1 VILNSAKL
9 KRPKGRFFMPRTHFS
24 GVGFWLLAFAW
35 LLPDHHLPW
44 TSWQNELLAFLAIV
58 FLFVP
63 MLRRQGISGHLA
75 VPTAAL
81 LPVFFLALACLQWT
95 TGEIDFLGQ
104 IVMYG
109 LYFVGLAL
117 SILVGFNVEKGEE
130 LAVSLAL
137 CLLGAAVISVLL
149 SVPQVFPLTE
159 RFSFINPMPTWRRT
173 GANLGQPNHIATLM
187 LWGAASA
194 VYLQSTQK
202 ISRHFQ
208 CCMLLL
214 LLVGLVLTESRT
226 GLLAMMGL
234 ALWFGFSNPTGAPKK
249 RGLVATAWFT
259 AGAVVFV
266 IYPVFITGVQE
277 GSWQGL
283 VISEHGRGLQ
293 SVARTTVWQ
302 QLIAA
307 LLVHPWFGWGLGGV
321 SAALNG
327 VLDQYPNGAPFT
339 YAHNIFLDLLVG
351 FGVPFGASISLGL
364 CVWFVVRIRQIGSL
378 LSWFLIALLVPIGI
392 HSVLEF
398 PFAYAYFLVPTGLVI
413 GLLEHEHK
421 KQARYQIGMPL
432 CAGVLL
438 AWMTIGAI
446 TLNDYLQAESDFR
459 VARFEALRVGE
470 PPTDYQRPR
479 MLLLDQMDA
488 MIRATRMVPR
498 PGMYEEEIGILRMAS
513 RQYPW
518 TAIQNRYALALALNG
533 DIVEAGRQLKVMRAM
548 HGEKLY
554 AAIRLQW
561 DALAST
567 KYPQLDRFA
576 PP

>member
-1 VILNSAKL
+1 MSSRDLSAL
-9 KRPKGRFFMPRTHFS
+9 
-24 GVGFWLLAFAW
+24 GFWLLTFAW

-44 TSWQNELLAFLAIV
+44 TSWQNELLAFLAIA
-58 FLFVP
+58 FLFGS
-63 MLRRQGISGHLA
+63 MLLRQGIAGHLA

-81 LPVFFLALACLQWT
+81 LAGLFLALACLQWI
-95 TGEIDFLGQ
+95 TGQIDFLGQ
-104 IVMYG
+104 IVVYG
-109 LYFVGLAL
+109 LYFVSLAL

-130 LAVSLAL
+130 LAVPLAL
-137 CLLGAAVISVLL
+137 CLLGAAVVSVLL

-202 ISRHFQ
+202 ISHHFQ
-208 CCMLLL
+208 RCMLLL
-214 LLVGLVLTESRT
+214 LLLGLTLTESRT
-226 GLLAMMGL
+226 GLLAMLGV
-234 ALWFGFSNPTGAPKK
+234 ALWYGLRSPTGTQVK
-249 RGLVATAWFT
+249 RGLVATSWF
-259 AGAVVFV
+259 AVGALVF
-266 IYPVFITGVQE
+266 ITYPLFITGVHE

-283 VISEHGRGLQ
+283 VLSEQGRGLQ

-321 SAALNG
+321 SAALNA

-339 YAHNIFLDLLVG
+339 YAHNVFLDLLIG
-351 FGVPFGASISLGL
+351 FGIPFGAAISLGL
-364 CVWFVVRIRQIGSL
+364 CIWFVVRVCRKPSL
-378 LSWFLIALLVPIGI
+378 LSWFLIALLIPISI

-413 GLLEHEHK
+413 GLLEYEHK
-421 KQARYQIGMPL
+421 KIARCQIGIPL
-432 CAGVLL
+432 SVGVLL
-438 AWMTIGAI
+438 AGIAIGAI
-446 TLNDYLQAESDFR
+446 TLNDYLQAEDDFR

-470 PPTDYQRPR
+470 TPTDYQRPR

-488 MIRATRMVPR
+488 MIRATRTVPK
-498 PGMYEEEIGILRMAS
+498 PGMGEEEIAILRMAS

-554 AAIRLQW
+554 EAIRLQW
-561 DALAST
+561 DYLAST
-567 KYPQLDRFA
+567 KYPQLHGFA

>member
-1 VILNSAKL
+1 MS
-9 KRPKGRFFMPRTHFS
+9 RRHFS
-24 GVGFWLLAFAW
+24 GVGFGLLTFAW

-44 TSWQNELLAFLAIV
+44 TSWQNELLAFLAIA

-63 MLRRQGISGHLA
+63 MLRRQGIAGHLA

-81 LPVFFLALACLQWT
+81 LPVLLLVLAFLQWT

-104 IVMYG
+104 IVVYG

-130 LAVSLAL
+130 LAVPLAK
-137 CLLGAAVISVLL
+137 CLLSAAVVSVLL

-159 RFSFINPMPTWRRT
+159 RFSFINPMPAWRRT

-208 CCMLLL
+208 CCMLLVL
-214 LLVGLVLTESRT
+214 LLGLVLTESRT
-226 GLLAMMGL
+226 GILAMMAL
-234 ALWFGFSNPTGAPKK
+234 ALWYGLSNPTGTQIK
-249 RGLVATAWFT
+249 RGLAASSWFA

-266 IYPVFITGVQE
+266 MYPIFITGVHE

-283 VISEHGRGLQ
+283 VLSEHGRGLQ

-307 LLVHPWFGWGLGGV
+307 ILMHPWFGWGLGGV

-351 FGVPFGASISLGL
+351 LGMPFGASISLGL
-364 CVWFVVRIRQIGSL
+364 CVWFVVRVRQIRSL

-392 HSVLEF
+392 HSALEF
-398 PFAYAYFLVPTGLVI
+398 PFAYAYFLMPTGLAI
-413 GLLEHEHK
+413 GLLEHEHNK
-421 KQARYQIGMPL
+421 IARYQIRIPPFV
-432 CAGVLL
+432 GVLL
-438 AWMTIGAI
+438 VWIAIGAI
-446 TLNDYLQAESDFR
+446 TLKDYLQAESDFR
-459 VARFEALRVGE
+459 VARFEALHVGE
-470 PPTDYQRPR
+470 TPTDYQRPR

-488 MIRATRMVPR
+488 MIRATRMVPS
-498 PGMYEEEIGILRMAS
+498 PGMGEEEITILRMAS

-548 HGEKLY
+548 HGDKLY

-561 DALAST
+561 DDLAST
-567 KYPQLDRFA
+567 KYPQLNGFV